1 MIDHR
6 PGVSNNPDAA
16 PSHPRVFLPLAI
28 LSDFL
33 PLADNRA
40 LLAHALRHQ
49 DRFTPA
55 RVIGD
60 LVDSDLREALTWR
73 DFGPLKA
80 VLEQAILARIPEFF
94 ATLRIPAFAVERLE
108 TEMVAH
114 GDGAHFHMHMDVHP
128 GKLGRYSDRR
138 LSTVYYFHREPVG
151 FSGGIL
157 RMHAL
162 GAVRGDTG
170 VDVPP
175 TQNSL
180 VAFPSIAPHE
190 VTKVR
195 CPSGAFADSRFA
207 INCWVYRAPGG

>member
-6 PGVSNNPDAA
+6 PGIGSDPDAT
-16 PSHPRVFLPLAI
+16 PVRQRVFLPHAVLP
-28 LSDFL
+28 DFL
-33 PLADNRA
+33 SLADNHA
-40 LLAHALRHQ
+40 LLAHALSHQ
-49 DRFTPA
+49 DRFAPA

-60 LVDSDLREALTWR
+60 LVNPDLRQSLTWR

-94 ATLRIPAFAVERLE
+94 ATLRIPAFAVDRLE

-151 FSGGIL
+151 FSGGFL

-162 GAVRGDTG
+162 GAMRGDAG
-170 VDVPP
+170 VDVAPA
-175 TQNSL
+175 QNRL

-190 VTKVR
+190 VSKVH
-195 CPSGAFADSRFA
+195 CPSGAFEDSRFA

>member
-6 PGVSNNPDAA
+6 PGVSNEALPAR
-16 PSHPRVFLPLAI
+16 PRVFLPHAVLP
-28 LSDFL
+28 DFL

-40 LLAHALRHQ
+40 LLAHALRHR

-55 RVIGD
+55 RVVGG
-60 LVDSDLREALTWR
+60 LVKPDLRQALAWC

-80 VLEQAILARIPEFF
+80 VLEQAILARIPELF
-94 ATLRIPAFAVERLE
+94 ATLRIPVFAVDRLE

-128 GKLGRYSDRR
+128 EKLGRYSDRR

-151 FSGGIL
+151 FSGGFL

-162 GAVRGDTG
+162 GALRGDAG
-170 VDVPP
+170 VDVAPG
-175 TQNSL
+175 QNHL
-180 VAFPSIAPHE
+180 VAFPSLAPHE
-190 VTKVR
+190 VTRVR
-195 CPSGAFADSRFA
+195 CPSGAFEDSRFA
-207 INCWVYRAPGG
+207 INCWVYRAPDG

>member
-1 MIDHR
+1 MIEHR
-6 PGVSNNPDAA
+6 PAIGSDPDATLA
-16 PSHPRVFLPLAI
+16 SPRIFLPHVALP
-28 LSDFL
+28 DFL
-33 PLADNRA
+33 PLGDNQA
-40 LLAHALRHQ
+40 LLAHALSHQ

-55 RVIGD
+55 RVIGG
-60 LVDSDLREALTWR
+60 LVDPKFRQALVWR

-80 VLEQAILARIPEFF
+80 VLEQAILARIPELF
-94 ATLRIPAFAVERLE
+94 ATLRIPLFAVDRLE

-151 FSGGIL
+151 FSGGFL
-157 RMHAL
+157 RVHAL
-162 GAVRGDTG
+162 GAVRGDAG

-180 VAFPSIAPHE
+180 VAFPSLAPHE
-190 VTKVR
+190 VTEVQ

-207 INCWVYRAPGG
+207 INCWVYRALGD